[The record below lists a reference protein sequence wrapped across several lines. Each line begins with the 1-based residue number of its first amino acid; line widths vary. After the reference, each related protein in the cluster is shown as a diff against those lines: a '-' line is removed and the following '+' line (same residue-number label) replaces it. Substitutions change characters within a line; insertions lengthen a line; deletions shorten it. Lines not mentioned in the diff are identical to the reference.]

1 MTDTFAQIEA
11 EHRRAVAAEQLA
23 APKRQRADIAL
34 VAAMKR
40 HKPIELRRKA
50 ARSSSGSVTNPLSI
64 DRPCP
69 IRIRPAIPR
78 DPRPMAVSREP
89 CLRCQTRGDL
99 GCEHQAPFVPGS
111 ENA

>member
-1 MTDTFAQIEA
+1 MIDTFAQIEA
-11 EHRRAVAAEQLA
+11 EHRRSVAAEQRA
-23 APKRQRADIAL
+23 APQRMRADIAL

-50 ARSSSGSVTNPLSI
+50 ARSSSGTATNPLAI

-69 IRIRPAIPR
+69 VRLRPAIPR
-78 DPRPMAVSREP
+78 DPRPIAASREP

-99 GCEHQAPFVPGS
+99 GCEHQAPFAPES
-111 ENA
+111 EDA